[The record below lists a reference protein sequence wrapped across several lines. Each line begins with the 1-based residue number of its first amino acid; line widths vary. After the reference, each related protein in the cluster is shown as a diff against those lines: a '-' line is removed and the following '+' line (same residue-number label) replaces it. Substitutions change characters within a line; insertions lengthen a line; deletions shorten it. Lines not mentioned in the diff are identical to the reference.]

1 LLIAQLFA
9 FVACSH
15 PSLGCD
21 LSQSHIKPSLAGWY
35 LDVRFYSLSM
45 CECHGKQCLKL
56 LG

>member
-45 CECHGKQCLKL
+45 CECHGKRCL
-56 LG
+56 